1 MISHDLGGQLTGP
14 KRWQKAGQNVTVN
27 GERYRTMIT
36 DFVLP
41 EIVARDVGD
50 IWFQQDGATAHTA
63 RETIALLRN
72 HFGEQI
78 ISRFGP
84 VNWPPRSCDI
94 TPLDYFLW
102 GYVKSKV
109 FVDKP
114 ATIQDLEANITRVI
128 RQIPVA
134 MLESVIENWTFRM
147 DHVRRSRGQH
157 LNEIIFKK

>member
-1 MISHDLGGQLTGP
+1 
-14 KRWQKAGQNVTVN
+14 
-27 GERYRTMIT
+27 MIT

-41 EIVARDVGD
+41 EIIARDVGD

-78 ISRFGP
+78 ISHFGP
-84 VNWPPRSCDI
+84 VNWLPRSCDI

-147 DHVRRSRGQH
+147 DHVRRSR
-157 LNEIIFKK
+157 EIIFKK